1 VQSADAFRG
10 ANLGQKPQRA
20 FADSPPAMLFAQVKF
35 INERVA
41 PMEFQAVA
49 ERQYG
54 VSGDLIRQEYQKHMS
69 ERFIDDNGP
78 QCAPGDCFIE
88 LQPVESVELAHHRD
102 QYIDLIGSRGFKDR
116 VSHNIEITSQIAPVF
131 RQD

>member
-1 VQSADAFRG
+1 
-10 ANLGQKPQRA
+10 
-20 FADSPPAMLFAQVKF
+20 MLFAQVKF

-41 PMEFQAVA
+41 PVEFQAVA
-49 ERQYG
+49 ECQYG
-54 VSGDLIRQEYQKHMS
+54 ISNNLIPHADQKPTS
-69 ERFIDDNGP
+69 ERFIADKGP